1 MHVFGNLNI
10 LNYSLYYKSIKQFLY
25 HINPNENSDPN
36 NFGIYD
42 LLKYNSNKLL
52 KDRYNCSQYRD
63 NIVATEYKYNV

>member
-1 MHVFGNLNI
+1 MYVFSNLNI

-36 NFGIYD
+36 NFGVYD

-52 KDRYNCSQYRD
+52 KHRSGSSQYG
-63 NIVATEYKYNV
+63 NSNVATEYKYNV